1 MTTHTVTIEPSTVS
15 DLARSLQTEFKKV
28 DLLDVK
34 VHAINPTRVRIETPV
49 QRLADYHFVADAKHC
64 SWTTS
69 KGKIILQLK
78 TLSVEQRV
86 KNHLLYMDL
95 FEGTVIQSLL
105 SDLLHG
111 THTGVRDIFITR
123 SLRAVEGLKSLDE
136 ANLLEAVKAPSDYS
150 VLVSA
155 LNSEQALAAVRNT
168 DPLAGAR
175 LRGMEAKRRLLE
187 SEGGAISSAQAA
199 EILKVTRQAV
209 DKRRKE
215 GRLLGL
221 ELGKRGYFYP
231 SWQFGLKGLEDV
243 LAALG
248 GQDFWEKLSF
258 FLNPSDLL
266 EDRTPLEA
274 LNNGQNLEE
283 VIRAAKVYGEH
294 GG

>member
-1 MTTHTVTIEPSTVS
+1 MTTHTVTLEPSTVS
-15 DLARSLQTEFKKV
+15 DVTRSLQVELKKV
-28 DLLDVK
+28 DLRDVK

-49 QRLADYHFVADAKHC
+49 QRLADYHFVADAEHC

-69 KGKIILQLK
+69 KGKVILQLK
-78 TLSVEQRV
+78 TFAVEQRV

-111 THTGVRDIFITR
+111 THTNVRDIFITR

-136 ANLLEAVKAPSDYS
+136 ANLLEALKAPSDYS

-155 LNSEQALAAVRNT
+155 LNSEQALAAVRDT

-175 LRGMEAKRRLLE
+175 LRGMEAKRRLLQ

-209 DKRRKE
+209 DKRRKA
-215 GRLLGL
+215 GKLLGL

-231 SWQFGLKGLEDV
+231 SWQLGLKGLEDV

-266 EDRTPLEA
+266 DDRAPLEA

>member
-1 MTTHTVTIEPSTVS
+1 MTTHTVTLEPSTVS
-15 DLARSLQTEFKKV
+15 DLTRSLQVELKKV
-28 DLLDVK
+28 DLRDVK

-49 QRLADYHFVADAKHC
+49 QRLADYHFVADAEHC

-69 KGKIILQLK
+69 KGKVILQLK
-78 TLSVEQRV
+78 TFAVEQRV
-86 KNHLLYMDL
+86 ENHLLYMDL
-95 FEGTVIQSLL
+95 FEGTVIHSLL

-111 THTGVRDIFITR
+111 TRTGVRDIFITR

-155 LNSEQALAAVRNT
+155 LNSEQALTAVRDT

-215 GRLLGL
+215 GKLLGL
-221 ELGKRGYFYP
+221 ELGKRGYSYP

-266 EDRTPLEA
+266 DDRTPLEA
-274 LNNGQNLEE
+274 LHNGQNLEE
-283 VIRAAKVYGEH
+283 VISAAKVYGEH

>member
-1 MTTHTVTIEPSTVS
+1 MTTHTVTLGPSTVS
-15 DLARSLQTEFKKV
+15 DLTRSLEVELKKV
-28 DLLDVK
+28 DLRDVK
-34 VHAINPTRVRIETPV
+34 VHAINATRVRIETPV
-49 QRLADYHFVADAKHC
+49 QRLADYHFVADAEHC

-69 KGKIILQLK
+69 KGKVILQLK
-78 TLSVEQRV
+78 TFAVEQRV
-86 KNHLLYMDL
+86 KNHSLYMDL
-95 FEGTVIQSLL
+95 FEETVIHSLL

-111 THTGVRDIFITR
+111 TGTGVRDIFITR

-155 LNSEQALAAVRNT
+155 LNSEQALTAVRDT

-199 EILKVTRQAV
+199 KILKVTRQAV

-215 GRLLGL
+215 GKLLGL

-243 LAALG
+243 LAALA
-248 GQDFWEKLSF
+248 GQDFWERLSF

-274 LNNGQNLEE
+274 LTNGQNREE

-294 GG
+294 GA

>member
-1 MTTHTVTIEPSTVS
+1 MATVTIEPSTAS
-15 DLARSLQTEFKKV
+15 DLARSLQVEFNKV

-49 QRLADYHFVADAKHC
+49 QRLAEYDFVADARHC

-69 KGKIILQLK
+69 KGTIIIQLK
-78 TLSVEQRV
+78 TFSVEQHV
-86 KNHLLYMDL
+86 ENQLLYMDL
-95 FEGTVIQSLL
+95 FEGTVIKNLL
-105 SDLLHG
+105 LDLHHG
-111 THTGVRDIFITR
+111 TRTGVRDIFITR

-136 ANLLEAVKAPSDYS
+136 ENLLEAVKAPTDYS

-155 LNSEQALAAVRNT
+155 LNSEQALTVVRDT

-187 SEGGAISSAQAA
+187 SEGGAISSAKAA
-199 EILKVTRQAV
+199 ETLKVTRQAV
-209 DKRRKE
+209 DRRRKE
-215 GRLLGL
+215 GKLLGL

-258 FLNPSDLL
+258 FVNPSDLL
-266 EDRTPLEA
+266 EERTPLEA

>member
-1 MTTHTVTIEPSTVS
+1 
-15 DLARSLQTEFKKV
+15 
-28 DLLDVK
+28 
-34 VHAINPTRVRIETPV
+34 
-49 QRLADYHFVADAKHC
+49 
-64 SWTTS
+64 
-69 KGKIILQLK
+69 
-78 TLSVEQRV
+78 
-86 KNHLLYMDL
+86 MDL

-111 THTGVRDIFITR
+111 TRTGVRGIFITR

-136 ANLLEAVKAPSDYS
+136 EKLLEAVKAPSDYS

-155 LNSEQALAAVRNT
+155 LNSEQALTVVRDT

-187 SEGGAISSAQAA
+187 SEGGAISSAKAA
-199 EILKVTRQAV
+199 EVLKVTRQAV
-209 DKRRKE
+209 VKRRKK

-248 GQDFWEKLSF
+248 GEDFWEKLSF

-274 LNNGQNLEE
+274 LNNGKNLEE

>member
-1 MTTHTVTIEPSTVS
+1 MTTVTIEPSTVS
-15 DLARSLQTEFKKV
+15 DLARSLPAEFKKV

-49 QRLADYHFVADAKHC
+49 QRLADYDFVVDSGHC

-69 KGKIILQLK
+69 KGKIIIQLK
-78 TLSVEQRV
+78 TFSVEQRV
-86 KNHLLYMDL
+86 ENQLFYMDL

-105 SDLLHG
+105 FDLRHG
-111 THTGVRDIFITR
+111 TRTGVRDIFITR
-123 SLRAVEGLKSLDE
+123 SLRAIEGLKSLDE
-136 ANLLEAVKAPSDYS
+136 ENLLEAVKAPTDYS

-155 LNSEQALAAVRNT
+155 LNSEQALTVVRDT

-175 LRGMEAKRRLLE
+175 SRGMEAKRRLLE
-187 SEGGAISSAQAA
+187 SEGGAISSAKAA
-199 EILKVTRQAV
+199 AILKVTRQAV

-215 GRLLGL
+215 GKLLGL

-231 SWQFGLKGLEDV
+231 SWQFGLRGLERV
-243 LAALG
+243 LATLG
-248 GQDFWEKLSF
+248 GQDFWKKLSF